1 MARTLTVLKPPTPF
15 STAKSMIRLIQSL
28 TLVSFLGPGN
38 SVSEA
43 SSTPLAVNGVLRE
56 SVTLPSKFPV
66 KENIS
71 SITWLHKGNSVIF
84 IWPKEAKI
92 QVTDPTRKDRLN
104 IIESY
109 SLQLNNLTMAD
120 AGHYR
125 AQITT
130 STSSLYT
137 DYNLQIFRR
146 LRNLQV
152 AHHTKLSENSTCEIQ
167 LACSVE
173 NPNDNVSFRW
183 EVAGNPFH
191 SEANLS
197 VSWNPNSLSEVTY
210 TCIAEN
216 PVSNLSSSVSDKSV
230 CKGVING
237 KNEYLDIRWIIIV
250 VVLTCI
256 FFIALIL
263 IFVQRKKVAGFF
275 QFSTQQTQCPAE
287 TVSNLEYAS
296 FSSGNTVYV
305 QVTHSNREAEISK
318 LVKNNDSNTIYS
330 EVHHPQE
337 RKPIYSRTT
346 AHNNV
351 IHTSPL
357 DLKFQEDR
365 KFSRTSHG
373 ISGTV
378 RENQ

>member
-230 CKGVING
+230 CKG
-237 KNEYLDIRWIIIV
+237 
-250 VVLTCI
+250 
-256 FFIALIL
+256 
-263 IFVQRKKVAGFF
+263 FF
-275 QFSTQQTQCPAE
+275 QFSTQQTQCP
-287 TVSNLEYAS
+287 
-296 FSSGNTVYV
+296 GNTVYV

>member
-230 CKGVING
+230 CKG
-237 KNEYLDIRWIIIV
+237 
-250 VVLTCI
+250 
-256 FFIALIL
+256 
-263 IFVQRKKVAGFF
+263 FF
-275 QFSTQQTQCPAE
+275 QFSTQQTQCPE

>member
-1 MARTLTVLKPPTPF
+1 MSTSALLPALFLFILSLDF
-15 STAKSMIRLIQSL
+15 SIR
-28 TLVSFLGPGN
+28 N
-38 SVSEA
+38 SVSEV
-43 SSTPLAVNGVLRE
+43 SSTPLVVNGVLWE
-56 SVTLPSKFPV
+56 SVTLPSNFPL
-66 KENIS
+66 KESIS

-104 IIESY
+104 ITESY

-130 STSSLYT
+130 PTSPLYT

-146 LRNLQV
+146 LSNLQV

-167 LACSVE
+167 LTCSVE

-197 VSWNPNSLSEVTY
+197 VSWNPKSVNEETY

-216 PVSNLSSSVSDKSV
+216 PVSKLSFSVSDKSV

-237 KNEYLDIRWIIIV
+237 KNENLDIRWIIIV
-250 VVLTCI
+250 VVLTC
-256 FFIALIL
+256 
-263 IFVQRKKVAGFF
+263 FF

-305 QVTHSNREAEISK
+305 QVTHSNRFSK
-318 LVKNNDSNTIYS
+318 DTILYQWAF
-330 EVHHPQE
+330 HPF

-351 IHTSPL
+351 M
-357 DLKFQEDR
+357 
-365 KFSRTSHG
+365 
-373 ISGTV
+373 
-378 RENQ
+378 

>member
-230 CKGVING
+230 CKG
-237 KNEYLDIRWIIIV
+237 
-250 VVLTCI
+250 
-256 FFIALIL
+256 
-263 IFVQRKKVAGFF
+263 FF

>member
-1 MARTLTVLKPPTPF
+1 MARTLTVLKSPTPS

-43 SSTPLAVNGVLRE
+43 SSTPPVVNGVLRE
-56 SVTLPSKFPV
+56 SVTLPSNFPV

-130 STSSLYT
+130 STSFLYT

-146 LRNLQV
+146 LSNLQV
-152 AHHTKLSENSTCEIQ
+152 AYHTKLSENSTCEIQ
-167 LACSVE
+167 LTCSVE

-183 EVAGNPFH
+183 EVAGNTFH

-197 VSWNPNSLSEVTY
+197 VAWNPKSLSEETY

-230 CKGVING
+230 CKG
-237 KNEYLDIRWIIIV
+237 
-250 VVLTCI
+250 
-256 FFIALIL
+256 
-263 IFVQRKKVAGFF
+263 FF
-275 QFSTQQTQCPAE
+275 QFSTQQTQCPE

-296 FSSGNTVYV
+296 FSSGNTVYAR
-305 QVTHSNREAEISK
+305 VTHSNREAEISK
-318 LVKNNDSNTIYS
+318 PVKNNDSNTIYS

-346 AHNNV
+346 AHHNV
-351 IHTSPL
+351 MQTHEDLRAPFPKDKFCNQGRKHAMPTKFLPKIFFFVQKISLFFNKMEENASPL
-357 DLKFQEDR
+357 NGFD
-365 KFSRTSHG
+365 
-373 ISGTV
+373 
-378 RENQ
+378 